1 MVNAIPEGYHSITP
15 HLVVNNGVDAIEF
28 YKRAFGAVVLYRYNG
43 PDNKSIIYVKLR
55 IGDSPVL
62 LSDDFPD
69 TEGISCRSPKSI
81 GGSTVVIHIYTEDV
95 DKLFNQAISAGATVI
110 TPVTDMFWGD
120 RYGQLMDPYGHFWSI
135 ATHKEDLSDDE
146 IRRRG
151 RCV

>member
-15 HLVVNNGVDAIEF
+15 HLVVNNGVDAVEI
-28 YKRAFGAVVLYRYNG
+28 YKRAFGAVVVYRYNG
-43 PDNKSIIYVKLR
+43 PDDKSIIYVKLR

-62 LSDDFPD
+62 LSDEFPD

-81 GGSTVVIHIYTEDV
+81 GGITVVIHIYTEDV

-151 RCV
+151 SCV

>member
-1 MVNAIPEGYHSITP
+1 MVNAIPEGYNSITP
-15 HLVVNNGVDAIEF
+15 HLVVNNGIDAIEF
-28 YKRAFGAVVLYRYNG
+28 YKRAFGAVVVYRYNG
-43 PDNKSIIYVKLR
+43 PDDKSTIYVKLR

-62 LSDDFPD
+62 LSDEFPD
-69 TEGISCRSPKSI
+69 TEGMSCRSPKSI

-110 TPVTDMFWGD
+110 TPLTDMFWGD

-151 RCV
+151 SCV